1 LPFHFLT
8 LCEYCR
14 TLNENW
20 QKTIP
25 MNRFIF
31 LALLTALLCFRN
43 GFTQTTTDTTAVFQV
58 ETLDGNVFTGT
69 LIHQDSLSVRLK
81 TGKLGELTFQRS
93 DIKSFKELKGV
104 VQADGRL
111 WLPNPQ
117 SARYFWAPNGY
128 GLEKGEGYY
137 QNIWILYNQVSVGL
151 TKNFSIGAGML
162 PLFLFGGAATPVFLV
177 PKFSFPL
184 LKEKVN
190 LGAGAFLGTILGEET
205 GVFGLLYGTST
216 FGSRDKNLSVG
227 LAYGFAGDQ
236 MMDIPIINI
245 SGMVRVGPRGYLLTE
260 NYIITGGGE
269 TVVILSL
276 GGRTIFRNVGLDY
289 SLWIP
294 FYSDMDM
301 FLAMPF
307 LGITL
312 PIGKKK

>member
-1 LPFHFLT
+1 
-8 LCEYCR
+8 
-14 TLNENW
+14 
-20 QKTIP
+20 
-25 MNRFIF
+25 MNKLFCI
-31 LALLTALLCFRN
+31 ALLTALFCCPK
-43 GFTQTTTDTTAVFQV
+43 GTAQQVADTAAMYQV
-58 ETLDGNVFTGT
+58 ETLDGNVFNGT
-69 LIHQDSLSVRLK
+69 LIHEDSLSVRMK
-81 TGKLGELTFQRS
+81 TEKFGELTFQRQ

-104 VQADGRL
+104 VQADGRI
-111 WLPNPQ
+111 WLPNSQ

-162 PLFLFGGAATPVFLV
+162 PLFLFGGAPTPVFLV

-184 LKEKVN
+184 VKEKVN

-227 LAYGFAGDQ
+227 LAYGFADDQ

-260 NYIITGGGE
+260 NYIITGAGE
-269 TVVILSL
+269 TVVFMSL
-276 GGRTIFRNVGLDY
+276 GGRSIFRNVGLDY

-294 FYSDMDM
+294 FFSGMGT
-301 FLAMPF
+301 FVAAPF

>member
-1 LPFHFLT
+1 MNK
-8 LCEYCR
+8 LCC
-14 TLNENW
+14 
-20 QKTIP
+20 
-25 MNRFIF
+25 
-31 LALLTALLCFRN
+31 LALLAAFIWCRS
-43 GFTQTTTDTTAVFQV
+43 GIAQQVADTTALYQV

-69 LIHQDSLSVRLK
+69 LIRQDSASVGLK
-81 TGKLGELTFQRS
+81 TDKLGALTFQRK
-93 DIKSFKELKGV
+93 DIKSFTVLKGV

-128 GLEKGEGYY
+128 GLDKGEGYY

-162 PLFLFGGAATPVFLV
+162 PLFLFGGAPTPVFLV

-184 LKEKVN
+184 VKEKVN
-190 LGAGAFLGTILGEET
+190 LGAGAFLGTVLGEET

-227 LAYGFAGDQ
+227 LAYGFAGSQ

-245 SGMVRVGPRGYLLTE
+245 SGMVRVGPRGYMLTE
-260 NYIITGGGE
+260 NYIITAEGE
-269 TVVILSL
+269 TVVFLSL
-276 GGRTIFRNVGLDY
+276 GGRSIFRNVGLDY
-289 SLWIP
+289 SLWFP
-294 FYSDMDM
+294 FFSDMGT
-301 FLAMPF
+301 FVAMPF